1 MTAETAK
8 FDPHLASPDS
18 SILVVIDLQ
27 ERLLP
32 LIHDVESVVANACKL
47 MRIADIFEVPV
58 LLTEQY
64 PQGLGPS
71 APPVRETFD
80 ALQTEKHF
88 FTKDSFSCNL
98 EATFLDRLVE
108 LDREMT
114 QKQSRLVVDDG
125 LNPRPIDVIVAG
137 IECHVCVLQ
146 TVMGLLPLG
155 YYVRVCHDCVGSR
168 SAANKE
174 WALRSMLHMGATVA
188 SFESVAFEWA
198 RDKNHPRFRTLN
210 KILKE

>member
-1 MTAETAK
+1 MAGTAK

-18 SILVVIDLQ
+18 SVLLVIDLQ
-27 ERLLP
+27 GKLLP
-32 LIHDVESVVANACKL
+32 HIHQGDSVVANTRKL
-47 MRIADIFEVPV
+47 MRIADIFAVPV

-64 PQGLGPS
+64 PQGLGSS
-71 APPVRETFD
+71 APLIKQTFD

-98 EATFLDRLVE
+98 EPAFLHKLVE
-108 LDREMT
+108 LDQEMT
-114 QKQSRLVVDDG
+114 QKQSRLIVDDG
-125 LNPRPIDVIVAG
+125 FNPRPIDLIVAG

-155 YYVRVCHDCVGSR
+155 YYVRVCHDCAGSR

-188 SFESVAFEWA
+188 SYESVAFEWA
-198 RDKNHPRFRTLN
+198 RDKNHPRFKDLN

>member
-1 MTAETAK
+1 MMPSTGG

-32 LIHDVESVVANACKL
+32 LIHDGESVVANARKL

-71 APPVRETFD
+71 TPQVKETFD

-98 EATFLDRLVE
+98 EPAFLDKLVE
-108 LDREMT
+108 LDQKMT
-114 QKQSRLVVDDG
+114 KKQSRLIVDNG

-137 IECHVCVLQ
+137 IESHVCVLQ
-146 TVMGLLPLG
+146 TVMGLLPLR

-168 SAANKE
+168 SAANKK
-174 WALRSMLHMGATVA
+174 WALRSMLQMGATVT
-188 SFESVAFEWA
+188 SYESVAFEWA
-198 RDKNHPRFRTLN
+198 RDKNHPKFRRLN
-210 KILKE
+210 KIIKE

>member
-1 MTAETAK
+1 MMPSAGG

-32 LIHDVESVVANACKL
+32 LIHGGESVVANTRKL
-47 MRIADIFEVPV
+47 MRVADLFEAPV

-64 PQGLGPS
+64 PQGLGAS
-71 APPVRETFD
+71 TPPVKEAFD
-80 ALQTEKHF
+80 ALHTEKHF

-98 EATFLDRLVE
+98 EPAFLDRLVE
-108 LDREMT
+108 LDRKMT
-114 QKQSRLVVDDG
+114 EKQSRFILNDG
-125 LNPRPIDVIVAG
+125 LRPRPVDVIVAG

-155 YYVRVCHDCVGSR
+155 YYVRVCHDCVSSR
-168 SAANKE
+168 SPANKE
-174 WALRSMLHMGATVA
+174 WALRSMLQMGATVT
-188 SFESVAFEWA
+188 SYESVAFEWA
-198 RDKNHPRFRTLN
+198 RDKNHPKFRSLN
-210 KILKE
+210 KIIKE

>member
-1 MTAETAK
+1 MAGTAK

-18 SILVVIDLQ
+18 SVLVVIDIQ
-27 ERLLP
+27 EKLLP
-32 LIHDVESVVANACKL
+32 HIHDGEAVMANTRKL

-71 APPVRETFD
+71 TPPVREAFD

-98 EATFLDRLVE
+98 EPTFLDRLVE
-108 LDREMT
+108 LDQKIT
-114 QKQSRLVVDDG
+114 QKQSRLIVDDG
-125 LNPRPIDVIVAG
+125 LTPRPIDIIVAG

-155 YYVRVCHDCVGSR
+155 YYVRVCHDCAGSR
-168 SAANKE
+168 SAENKN

-198 RDKNHPRFRTLN
+198 RDKNHPRFRDLN

>member
-1 MTAETAK
+1 MTFTGR

-18 SILVVIDLQ
+18 SIVVVIDLQ

-32 LIHDVESVVANACKL
+32 LMHDSESVVTCTRKL
-47 MRIADIFEVPV
+47 MRIAELFEVPV

-64 PQGLGPS
+64 PQGLGAS
-71 APPVRETFD
+71 TPPVRETFD

-98 EATFLDRLVE
+98 EPAFLDKLVE
-108 LDREMT
+108 LDQKMT
-114 QKQSRLVVDDG
+114 EKQSRLVVDNG

-146 TVMGLLPLG
+146 TVMGLLTLG
-155 YYVRVCHDCVGSR
+155 YYVRICHDCVGSR
-168 SAANKE
+168 KKANKK
-174 WALRSMLHMGATVA
+174 WALRSMLQMGATVA
-188 SFESVAFEWA
+188 SYESVAFEWA
-198 RDKNHPRFRTLN
+198 RDKNHPRFRDLN
-210 KILKE
+210 KIIKE